1 MGEVVI
7 QKHKYNPKSNGYYWE
22 ISFVNFTSVP
32 LTIEEYHEAAHK
44 LDKIMEEIEARRMAV
59 DSNNQHNK

>member
-1 MGEVVI
+1 MTI
-7 QKHKYNPKSNGYYWE
+7 QKQKYDPQNNQYYWE
-22 ISFVNFTSVP
+22 ISFVQFSSVS

>member
-1 MGEVVI
+1 MTI
-7 QKHKYNPKSNGYYWE
+7 QKQKYDTQNNQYYWQ
-22 ISFVNFTSVP
+22 ISFVQFSSVS

-44 LDKIMEEIEARRMAV
+44 LDKIIEEIEARRMAV

>member
-1 MGEVVI
+1 MTI
-7 QKHKYNPKSNGYYWE
+7 QKHKYDPQNNQYYWQ
-22 ISFVNFTSVP
+22 ISFVQFSSVS

>member
-1 MGEVVI
+1 MTI
-7 QKHKYNPKSNGYYWE
+7 QEYKYDPQNNQYYWQ
-22 ISFVNFTSVP
+22 ISFVQFSSVS

-59 DSNNQHNK
+59 DTNNQHNK

>member
-1 MGEVVI
+1 MTLQQ
-7 QKHKYNPKSNGYYWE
+7 QKYDPQNNQYYWE
-22 ISFVNFTSVP
+22 ISFVQFSLVH
-32 LTIEEYHEAAHK
+32 LTLEEYHEAASI

>member
-1 MGEVVI
+1 MI
-7 QKHKYNPKSNGYYWE
+7 LQQHKYDPQNNQHYWE
-22 ISFVNFTSVP
+22 ISFVQFSTVS

-44 LDKIMEEIEARRMAV
+44 LEKIIEEIEARRMAL

>member
-1 MGEVVI
+1 MTI
-7 QKHKYNPKSNGYYWE
+7 QKQKYDPQNNQYYWE
-22 ISFVNFTSVP
+22 ISFVQFSSVS
-32 LTIEEYHEAAHK
+32 LTIEEYHEAASK

>member
-1 MGEVVI
+1 MTI
-7 QKHKYNPKSNGYYWE
+7 QKYKYNPKSNGYYWE
-22 ISFVNFTSVP
+22 ILFVQFSSVS

-44 LDKIMEEIEARRMAV
+44 LDKIMEEIEARRMAL

>member
-1 MGEVVI
+1 MTI
-7 QKHKYNPKSNGYYWE
+7 QKYKYDPQNNQYYWQ
-22 ISFVNFTSVP
+22 ISFVQFSSVS

-44 LDKIMEEIEARRMAV
+44 LDKIMEEIEARRMAL